1 MIFGTQSSSRI
12 KQIPV
17 RMLKVKKKADE
28 KKEKIDGKK
37 QRKKETNKLKKE
49 REGERKKE
57 RKKESKKEA
66 RNVKKEREKGKSVL
80 LSDTYQIFKFI
91 IDKNSLH
98 IQSH

>member
-1 MIFGTQSSSRI
+1 MIFSTQSSSRI

-37 QRKKETNKLKKE
+37 QRKKETNKLKKKE
-49 REGERKKE
+49 REKE